1 MRGGTVEPVSPE
13 ELAVPILEKD
23 QREILEIYQKV
34 RQSRAKL
41 VGPDGKSQNLPDS
54 VYAFLCQLLADL
66 HTGKTVTIFQNDSQL
81 STIEASR
88 FLGVSRA
95 HLISLLDRKEI
106 PHFMVGSHRRMYLRD
121 VLQYKVRRDANRR
134 KLISDLAL
142 GEEADGLY
150 EDVGSDSAV

>member
-1 MRGGTVEPVSPE
+1 MDSISSEQI
-13 ELAVPILEKD
+13 AMPILEKD

-66 HTGKTVTIFQNDSQL
+66 HTGKTVTIFQNDSQF

-106 PHFMVGSHRRMYLRD
+106 PYFMVGSHRRTYLRD

-134 KLISDLAL
+134 KVISDLAL
-142 GEEADGLY
+142 AEENEGLY
-150 EDVGSDSAV
+150 GDVSSDSADE